1 MDGIDLI
8 LGGHD
13 HHYTHSVESDVTIL
27 KSGSEFREFSTI
39 DVKYYGPHSVSSL
52 FSGLSSVASEKVA
65 ERQVYPFIGGSMMK
79 PRRTKL

>member
-1 MDGIDLI
+1 MKAREVDGIDLI

-39 DVKYYGPHSVSSL
+39 DVKYYGPHSVSALSL
-52 FSGLSSVASEKVA
+52 RALFHPILTQTPSDLN
-65 ERQVYPFIGGSMMK
+65 
-79 PRRTKL
+79 

>member
-39 DVKYYGPHSVSSL
+39 DVKYFGPHSVSSL
-52 FSGLSSVASEKVA
+52 FTSFSH
-65 ERQVYPFIGGSMMK
+65 PFFTVNPSNLGGI
-79 PRRTKL
+79 

>member
-1 MDGIDLI
+1 MKAREVDGIDLI

-39 DVKYYGPHSVSSL
+39 DVKYYGPHSVSVNCGHFLPNFRS
-52 FSGLSSVASEKVA
+52 
-65 ERQVYPFIGGSMMK
+65 
-79 PRRTKL
+79 KLNSPVI